1 MKITKVPAI
10 QDLAYCIG
18 SDGCYFICLC
28 AIAEEITGKEI
39 DIVKTAKRMIDNN
52 IIDYDWKRPKSYKN
66 MMYINDAN
74 KLLKT
79 LGCKEHIEKVDELP
93 KDYKGK
99 YIVRYTLEGNTHF
112 VVGGTNPYNSIT
124 YSRCVAE
131 GRISKYYLVTQ

>member
-52 IIDYDWKRPKSYKN
+52 IIDYDWKRPKAYKN
-66 MMYINDAN
+66 MMYINDAD
-74 KLLKT
+74 KLLKA

-112 VVGGTNPYNSIT
+112 VLPNYNSIT
-124 YSRCVAE
+124 YSKCVSE

>member
-52 IIDYDWKRPKSYKN
+52 LIDYDWKRPRAYKN
-66 MMYINDAN
+66 MMYIKDAD
-74 KLLKT
+74 KVLKA
-79 LGCKEHIEKVDELP
+79 LGCVDYHIEKVDSLP

-99 YIVRYTLEGNTHF
+99 YIVRFTLDGNTHF
-112 VVGGTNPYNSIT
+112 VLPNYNSIT
-124 YSRCVAE
+124 YSKCVAE